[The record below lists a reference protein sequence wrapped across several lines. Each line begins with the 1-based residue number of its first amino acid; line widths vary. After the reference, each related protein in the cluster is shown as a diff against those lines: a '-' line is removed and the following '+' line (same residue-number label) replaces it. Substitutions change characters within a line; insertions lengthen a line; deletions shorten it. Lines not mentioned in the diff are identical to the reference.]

1 MPFPARDCRKMHCIC
16 IRYGEH
22 RAGRHSH
29 ARQRGSRIG
38 NRLHT
43 LVIHIVS
50 ASSPLC
56 MKQGLPRILPFIAV
70 SHHLISLRKVV
81 WFSHASEEEPR
92 GRKSSIEIP
101 GISAEH
107 IPLSLS
113 TERCAHPTNAMCNA
127 SPMCR
132 LPARKILPE
141 DVAQPR
147 GSIFAPRSTR
157 KSFATCP
164 LQSLGQWPAGRFS
177 AQFTHILCRRSVP
190 RCHPTCP
197 VAGMKSPKRAR
208 PRGGSSGA
216 VGSAS
221 PAKKTAAWSI
231 EVPPCT
237 KGRGPWIGR
246 RGQ

>member
-1 MPFPARDCRKMHCIC
+1 MPFPARECKKMHCIC
-16 IRYGEH
+16 ISHGEH
-22 RAGRHSH
+22 RAGRHWH

-70 SHHLISLRKVV
+70 CHHLISLRKVV

-113 TERCAHPTNAMCNA
+113 PRKDALIRPMRCAMPAPCVD
-127 SPMCR
+127 SR
-132 LPARKILPE
+132 LAKFCPRLWHNLE
-141 DVAQPR
+141 D
-147 GSIFAPRSTR
+147 
-157 KSFATCP
+157 
-164 LQSLGQWPAGRFS
+164 QSLLRGAPGNHSR
-177 AQFTHILCRRSVP
+177 
-190 RCHPTCP
+190 
-197 VAGMKSPKRAR
+197 RAR
-208 PRGGSSGA
+208 SNLSGNGRQDVFLLSSLTFFVGVLSLGA
-216 VGSAS
+216 IPLA
-221 PAKKTAAWSI
+221 
-231 EVPPCT
+231 
-237 KGRGPWIGR
+237 PWR
-246 RGQ
+246 E